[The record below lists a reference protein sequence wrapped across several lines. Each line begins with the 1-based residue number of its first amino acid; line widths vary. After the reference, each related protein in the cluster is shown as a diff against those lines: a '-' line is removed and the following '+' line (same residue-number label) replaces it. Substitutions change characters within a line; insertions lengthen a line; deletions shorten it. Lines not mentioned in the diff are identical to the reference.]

1 METANTVRFLVIL
14 LVVALATILVTRRV
28 RVPYTLGL
36 VVVGL
41 VIAALRLLPGIRL
54 TPPLVLD
61 VFLPALL
68 FEGAWSLN
76 LKQVRHVWLPVT
88 LLAGPGL
95 LLTLLVC
102 AVVLHLGARLAW
114 TPALLLSSILAPTD
128 PVAVLGLFRELGVG
142 ERLRTTIEG
151 ESLFNDGVASVLY
164 LVILG
169 ILGAMQAGQTIT
181 VGMVLAA
188 LALGVVQL
196 AIAGAALGAVAGVVT
211 GWGLRWVDEP
221 LVETTITLTAA
232 YGVYLGADALH
243 LSGILAVIMLGITL
257 GHVGRRVGM
266 SPRTRDAV
274 DGFWTQIAFLANALL
289 FLLIGAQINV
299 TAFITGANA
308 PTLLIAAGWAIAA
321 VLGGRAFA
329 IYALLPIARALRL
342 PGHRTWPPVLLWA
355 GLRGALSLALVLA
368 LPLDAPNRDLL
379 VSATY
384 AVILFTLLVQGLSL
398 RSVLQRLGFVNRP
411 GSQIENAPADG

>member
-1 METANTVRFLVIL
+1 METATTVRFLVIL
-14 LVVALATILVTRRV
+14 LVVALATILITRRM

-41 VIAALRLLPGIRL
+41 VIAALRALPGVRL
-54 TPPLVLD
+54 TPGLVLD

-76 LKQVRHVWLPVT
+76 LKQLRHVWVPVT
-88 LLAGPGL
+88 LLLGPGL
-95 LLTLLVC
+95 LITVLISAL
-102 AVVLHLGARLAW
+102 VLHFGAHLAWISAFLLGA
-114 TPALLLSSILAPTD
+114 ILAPTD
-128 PVAVLGLFRELGVG
+128 PVAVLSLFRELGVG

-169 ILGAMQAGQTIT
+169 MLGSLQRGQAITGGQVI
-181 VGMVLAA
+181 AA

-196 AIAGAALGAVAGVVT
+196 ALAGAALGALAGVVI
-211 GWGLRWVDEP
+211 GWALRWVDEP
-221 LVETTITLTAA
+221 LVETTVTLTAA
-232 YGVYLGADALH
+232 YGVYVGAEALH
-243 LSGILAVIMLGITL
+243 LSGILAVILLGITL

-274 DGFWTQIAFLANALL
+274 NSFWAQTAFLANTLL

-299 TAFITGANA
+299 TAFVTGANA
-308 PTLLIAAGWAIAA
+308 PELLIASAWAIIAI
-321 VLGGRAFA
+321 LGGRAFA
-329 IYALLPIARALRL
+329 IYALLPITHALRP

-355 GLRGALSLALVLA
+355 GLRGALSIALVLA
-368 LPLDAPNRDLL
+368 LPLDTPDRDLL
-379 VSATY
+379 EAATY
-384 AVILFTLLVQGLSL
+384 AVVLFTLLVQGFSL
-398 RSVLQRLGFVNRP
+398 RIVLKRLGVTNGP
-411 GSQIENAPADG
+411 TPPNVEEAPA